1 MLWQTM
7 AVLWNHDIQGDTVRL
22 VCDSA
27 SSDLRWTV
35 GGRVVTEAA
44 GSRLLELAASRRLQG
59 AAVTCAAT
67 TEAGTSTATLQLD
80 IKCELTNS
88 TNLML
93 TSPAGQTAR
102 CSCLEAAT

>member
-27 SSDLRWTV
+27 SPDLRWTV

-88 TNLML
+88 TN
-93 TSPAGQTAR
+93 TS
-102 CSCLEAAT
+102 C